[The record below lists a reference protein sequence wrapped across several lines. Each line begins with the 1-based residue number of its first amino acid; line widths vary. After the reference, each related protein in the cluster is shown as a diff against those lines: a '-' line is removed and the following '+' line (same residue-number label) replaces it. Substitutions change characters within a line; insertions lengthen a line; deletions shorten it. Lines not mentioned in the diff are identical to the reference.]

1 MDDGRSSCFFCLYLP
16 SHGTAQW
23 TGRYEP
29 QQGSP
34 NAKYAFGKYPL
45 DRRFWGGR
53 FKVFSETSLWD
64 MWKTW
69 DTPEVS
75 HGFRNFEIAAGDA
88 EGEHWGP
95 PFHDG
100 DMYKWLE
107 ACASVYAVTHDQ
119 KLDALMDRFIAE
131 VAKAQRADGYI
142 HTPVVIDE
150 RHKGIDT
157 HALKDRKD
165 EAEIGITV
173 GGKMRKEP
181 LPAVSTSKPIIW
193 DI

>member
-1 MDDGRSSCFFCLYLP
+1 MAQHNGLVDM
-16 SHGTAQW
+16 SHSKEARMVNMPLGSTRW
-23 TGRYEP
+23 TG
-29 QQGSP
+29 G
-34 NAKYAFGKYPL
+34 FGVADSRSFRNLALGY
-45 DRRFWGGR
+45 
-53 FKVFSETSLWD
+53 VE
-64 MWKTW
+64 TW

-119 KLDALMDRFIAE
+119 KLDALMDCFIAE